1 MNNPL
6 SHISWQVLLPLKSPK
21 SSEHYGHSN
30 NAEPSLQI
38 SVDLSRLSSKSLML
52 KLISQNKKHIHLLFL
67 FQLQWFGGP
76 LKSKLAIV
84 VKSCILPLKSFY
96 KISVEGITLMP
107 KRDSQNVLLQK
118 YLACQ
123 GAELYCVLLLQ
134 SKKIILYRKICLLV
148 RPSVHVK
155 SKKNIKRW

>member
-1 MNNPL
+1 M
-6 SHISWQVLLPLKSPK
+6 
-21 SSEHYGHSN
+21 
-30 NAEPSLQI
+30 
-38 SVDLSRLSSKSLML
+38 
-52 KLISQNKKHIHLLFL
+52 
-67 FQLQWFGGP
+67 
-76 LKSKLAIV
+76 V

-134 SKKIILYRKICLLV
+134 SKKIILYLFHFYWESKGEDVFMVPAKGRH
-148 RPSVHVK
+148 RPESPYTHV
-155 SKKNIKRW
+155 